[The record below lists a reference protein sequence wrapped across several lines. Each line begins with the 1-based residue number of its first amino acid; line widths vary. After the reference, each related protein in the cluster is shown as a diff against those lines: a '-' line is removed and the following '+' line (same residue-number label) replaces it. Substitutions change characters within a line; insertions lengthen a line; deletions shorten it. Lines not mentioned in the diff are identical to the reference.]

1 MDMQVAQQK
10 AQLEMQKL
18 QMEMQKMQAEMQ
30 IAMQEL
36 GIKRQAA
43 EIDAHMQERKAA
55 TEWLTKRGANSPG
68 KLRHEAGDGADH
80 FQVNSGDVRL
90 GTIYK
95 TSGNPSGN
103 QWFWGQW
110 RPERPWPVQR
120 LRPNARGCQGRNF
133 AASWGAWLKVNED
146 TPTAQLKVSDSA
158 RSPQPLKLS
167 PRLGAAGPRRA

>member
-1 MDMQVAQQK
+1 LYAG
-10 AQLEMQKL
+10 
-18 QMEMQKMQAEMQ
+18 Q
-30 IAMQEL
+30 IHCLA
-36 GIKRQAA
+36 ICDKPA

-55 TEWLTKRGANSPG
+55 IEWLTKRGANSPG

-95 TSGNPSGN
+95 TSGNPAGN

-110 RPERPWPVQR
+110 RPERPWPVTPSSECSR
-120 LRPNARGCQGRNF
+120 MPRPNF